1 MGEAKNRKLSRHAT
15 NDEIFDGAHKPIPTD
30 TASVMTAVM
39 KSLQEFLPGFEI
51 TMFLAEKHGKDG
63 QLPRF
68 NYMSTAARE
77 DMYAVLRAW
86 LAKNEAIAHKL
97 DKIDDAPPTE
107 SRQ

>member
-1 MGEAKNRKLSRHAT
+1 MNRQQRRKLSRHAT
-15 NDEIFDGAHKPIPTD
+15 NDEIFPDGHKPIPTD

-39 KSLQEFLPGFEI
+39 KMLQDFFPGFEI
-51 TMFLAEKHGKDG
+51 TMFLAEKQGKAG
-63 QLPRF
+63 RAPRF

-86 LAKNEAIAHKL
+86 LAKNEAIAEKL

-107 SRQ
+107 RRQ